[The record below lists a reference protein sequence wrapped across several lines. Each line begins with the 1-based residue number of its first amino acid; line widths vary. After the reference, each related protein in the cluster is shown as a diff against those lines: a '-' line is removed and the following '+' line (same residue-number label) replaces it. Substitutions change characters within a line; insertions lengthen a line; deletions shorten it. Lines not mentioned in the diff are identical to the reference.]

1 MTPASPAVKG
11 LCTLGFVWIHGR
23 IPQTI
28 TTAANL
34 PNLKQRW
41 SRSIFKWYDHLTS
54 IFAPSVG
61 LEDVL
66 WQVEALHKCAV
77 KSLSDSRS
85 RVSLLNIEVTQMHK
99 AVLQKRMALALL
111 TEAEGGTGAVI
122 KRECCVYI
130 PDYRRNVTGLIKDR
144 NAQIEAL

>member
-1 MTPASPAVKG
+1 MG
-11 LCTLGFVWIHGR
+11 IGRCTLGFAQIHGC
-23 IPQTI
+23 ITKTI
-28 TTAANL
+28 TTLANV

-41 SRSIFKWYDHLTS
+41 TRSIFKWYDHLTS

-66 WQVEALHKCAV
+66 WQVEALHKCVV
-77 KSLSDSRS
+77 KSLTDSLS
-85 RVSLLNIEVTQMHK
+85 HISLLNIEVTQMYK

-111 TEAEGGTGAVI
+111 TEAQGGTGAVI

-130 PDYRRNVTGLIKDR
+130 PDHRRNVTGLIKDR